1 MKRHAKKIFIIF
13 SIVMLLAVIL
23 SVNCFADTTSYLEH
37 YDPNGTISSFYVYS
51 ASECNRTIN
60 VKMVDLDGNVLK
72 QVTIKTKYGE
82 NNTFHLSLGGYDIVN
97 FSSDQGLWETCKL
110 KWTSGSGL
118 GVDCDLFVDYYFRTA
133 LSQKTLN
140 ITVEMRKWD
149 PITLKVN
156 HYVQRTPGYKDWRDN
171 FDYHSTTDTQTL
183 GYFGYFDVSS
193 KNITGYTL
201 NANYKSNIYGSL
213 CFESLIG
220 SCKNMPESPRG
231 LTYDLHQTG
240 WDDGMESWSTYTE
253 SKDGRI
259 DWCDNRVFVVEF
271 FYDIKEYT
279 VSFDANGG
287 TGAPGS
293 VTKYHGYDIALPET
307 VPIRTG
313 YTFKGWG
320 TYSTDTTPNYQP
332 GGSYTSN
339 STRTLYA
346 IWEVDPP
353 SYYVV
358 RYNANGG
365 IGAPADQIKYHDIPL
380 VLTSETP
387 TRSGYTFAGW
397 GTNAYATVVSY
408 NPGGTYTANASIT
421 LYAIWNENG
430 GIDGDGGDGDMDGEI
445 GVDWFVVDYDANG
458 GDNSPDYQ
466 FKYPDVDIIL
476 RSEIPTRE
484 GYTFLG
490 WAEYDNADYPTYYAG
505 GTYGA
510 NASIVLYAVWEAD
523 VPPVYTIEYD
533 GNGGSGAPESQSK
546 TEGVTIYL
554 STKEPT
560 RKNYKFMGW
569 ATNAGSSTVVYAPGA
584 SFTKNEN
591 TKLYAVWEYYPE
603 TYTVYYDA
611 NGGDGAPD
619 AQTKVYDVDLTLSS
633 AMPIRL
639 GYSFIGWNTS
649 AYASYAEY
657 YPGDEYTNNAELYLY
672 AVWEKDNYEFS
683 ISELTVSKNELF
695 QNEVISIKVRT
706 DNWDENNGYSDIP
719 VAVYI
724 DGTHISTQY
733 IDFTAY
739 GVASVTFSI
748 DMGTVTGERT
758 IEVRINWDK
767 RNDESDSTNNSV
779 GTTVNVK
786 PDDYVLSIEGIT
798 PNAQYKEGTTVIS
811 SFTVANESAR
821 DVIPSTGADAVFT
834 AYYYNGSN
842 KVEITTLTWNDVVIP
857 MNGSNLIYFKW
868 DVPAGL
874 SGKTVYCECSINK
887 DGIIKEYNL
896 DDNTAVISVTVESVS
911 SSQTENPDYSAK
923 KPSDYTSVSAPSEVA
938 GSASWTV
945 WEYENDAFVQ
955 KKYGIKV
962 SASAPVIS
970 PSANCKTAE
979 FIGGKW
985 IMKSG
990 YGITLEYAPGI
1001 ATLGGCNAPSESAYT
1016 DVQAAFATFPEYR
1029 YLNTYGK
1036 YRTLV
1041 YTDGAWRF
1049 AENAG
1054 ADSSEK
1060 VHFIPIWFDNGEYTV
1075 SVTADEVWT
1084 PAGKVSAVRNSAPIS
1099 IDGTIYD
1106 DWYQS

>member
-1 MKRHAKKIFIIF
+1 MKRNAKKIFMIF
-13 SIVMLLAVIL
+13 SVVMLLAVIL

-60 VKMVDLDGNVLK
+60 VKMIDLDGNVLK

-97 FSSDQGLWETCKL
+97 FSSNQGLWETCKL
-110 KWTSGSGL
+110 KWTSGTGY
-118 GVDCDLFVDYYFRTA
+118 GIDCDLFVDYYFRTA

-171 FDYHSTTDTQTL
+171 FDYHSTTDTQTIDYL
-183 GYFGYFDVSS
+183 GYFNVSG

-201 NANYKSNIYGSL
+201 NANYQSSVYGSL

-307 VPIRTG
+307 VPTRTG

-346 IWEVDPP
+346 IWEENPP
-353 SYYVV
+353 AYYVIK
-358 RYNANGG
+358 YNANGG
-365 IGAPADQIKYHDIPL
+365 IGAPADQIKYHDVPL

-408 NPGGTYTANASIT
+408 NPGDTYTANASIT
-421 LYAIWNENG
+421 LYAIWNENS
-430 GIDGDGGDGDMDGEI
+430 GIDGDGGDIDEETYI
-445 GVDWFVVDYDANG
+445 VDYDANG
-458 GDNSPDYQ
+458 GIGAPEYQ
-466 FKYPDVDIIL
+466 VKYYDVSLTL
-476 RSEIPTRE
+476 RSETPTMD
-484 GYTFLG
+484 GYTFIG
-490 WAEYDNADYPTYYAG
+490 WSDDMLATYPLYYAG
-505 GTYGA
+505 GSYTD
-510 NASIVLYAVWEAD
+510 NSSIVLYAVWEAD

-533 GNGGSGAPESQSK
+533 ANGGSGAPESQSK
-546 TEGVTIYL
+546 TEGVTVYL
-554 STKEPT
+554 SSKEPT

-569 ATNAGSSTVVYAPGA
+569 ATSAGSSTVVYTPGA

-633 AMPIRL
+633 DVPVRP
-639 GYSFIGWNTS
+639 GNTFIGWSTS
-649 AYASYAEY
+649 ADATVAEY
-657 YPGDEYTNNAELYLY
+657 IPEDIYTDNAELYLY

-683 ISELTVSKNELF
+683 ISELTVSKNDLF

-706 DNWDENNGYSDIP
+706 DNWDENNGYADIP

-724 DGTHISTQY
+724 DGNHISTQY

-739 GVASVTFSI
+739 GVASVTFSV

-767 RNDESDSTNNSV
+767 RNDETDSSNNSV
-779 GTTVNVK
+779 STTVNVK

-842 KVEITTLTWNDVVIP
+842 KVVISTLTRNDIVIP

-868 DVPAGL
+868 DVPTGL

-887 DGIIKEYNL
+887 DGSIKEYNL
-896 DDNTAVISVTVESVS
+896 DDNTAVISVTVGSVY
-911 SSQTENPDYSAK
+911 SSQTANPDYSA
-923 KPSDYTSVSAPSEVA
+923 
-938 GSASWTV
+938 
-945 WEYENDAFVQ
+945 
-955 KKYGIKV
+955 
-962 SASAPVIS
+962 
-970 PSANCKTAE
+970 
-979 FIGGKW
+979 
-985 IMKSG
+985 
-990 YGITLEYAPGI
+990 
-1001 ATLGGCNAPSESAYT
+1001 ES
-1016 DVQAAFATFPEYR
+1016 
-1029 YLNTYGK
+1029 
-1036 YRTLV
+1036 LV
-1041 YTDGAWRF
+1041 T
-1049 AENAG
+1049 
-1054 ADSSEK
+1054 
-1060 VHFIPIWFDNGEYTV
+1060 IPL
-1075 SVTADEVWT
+1075 
-1084 PAGKVSAVRNSAPIS
+1084 
-1099 IDGTIYD
+1099 
-1106 DWYQS
+1106 